1 MLVADRISLQIGA
14 KVLLD
19 EVSLALHPGEV
30 LAVLGPNG
38 AGKSSLLR
46 SLSGE
51 LSPQSGT
58 LSLNGRPLPAWN
70 PGQVARMRGVLP
82 QSSALTFRF
91 SVREVVLMGRSPH
104 RKTHGHAQNLAI
116 TAQALALTDTAHVAE
131 RIYTTL
137 SGGERQRVQLAR
149 VLAQIWEPCGEWHR
163 YLLLDEPTSALDLAH
178 QHAVLAIARRFA
190 YTENTGVLAILH
202 DLNLAA
208 LYADRI
214 AVLQHGRLAA
224 VGTPGQVLT
233 GELVRRIFA
242 YPVGVGSHPLYPER
256 PLLIPH
262 MLWSADTAGRENG

>member
-1 MLVADRISLQIGA
+1 MLIADRISLQIGA

-19 EVSLALHPGEV
+19 DVSLTLSPGEV
-30 LAVLGPNG
+30 LAVAGPNG

-46 SLSGE
+46 CLSGE

-58 LSLNGRPLPAWN
+58 LSMNGRSLPSWDA
-70 PGQVARMRGVLP
+70 GQVARMRGVLP
-82 QSSALTFRF
+82 QSSALSFHFNT
-91 SVREVVLMGRSPH
+91 REVVLMGRNPH
-104 RKTHGHAQNLAI
+104 RKTHSHTQNLAI
-116 TAQALALTDTAHVAE
+116 TAQALALTDTTHLAE

-178 QHAVLAIARRFA
+178 QHAVLAIARHFA
-190 YTENTGVLAILH
+190 DTQNTGVLAILH

-224 VGTPGQVLT
+224 AGTPPQVLT
-233 GELVRRIFA
+233 DKLIRRIFD
-242 YPVGVGSHPLYPER
+242 YPVSVCNHPVYPDR
-256 PLLIPH
+256 PLLTPH
-262 MLWSADTAGRENG
+262 RRAVH